1 MLSMMVIA
9 ATVVFMAGSHIFA
22 NQAFAISSIA
32 KIIDSVVAGP
42 CTQENGK
49 FMYLVC
55 AKFDPS
61 LLTNGLAVKNLLLSD
76 KTVLK
81 NLLHNEKPL
90 VKSLL
95 LNNPTA
101 LKSML
106 VNNASAL
113 KSMLVNNASTSK

>member
-1 MLSMMVIA
+1 MNLKSAAIA
-9 ATVVFMAGSHIFA
+9 AVVAFTAGPIFA
-22 NQAFAISSIA
+22 NQAYAISTIA
-32 KIIDSVVAGP
+32 KIIDSVVIGP

-55 AKFDPS
+55 GKLDPS

-81 NLLHNEKPL
+81 NLLLNEKPV

-95 LNNPTA
+95 LNNPTTLKSLLLNNPTT

-106 VNNASAL
+106 VNNAT
-113 KSMLVNNASTSK
+113 ASK

>member
-1 MLSMMVIA
+1 MNLKSAAIA
-9 ATVVFMAGSHIFA
+9 AIVAFMAGSPIFA
-22 NQAFAISSIA
+22 NQAYAISTIA
-32 KIIDSVVAGP
+32 KIIDSVVIGP

-55 AKFDPS
+55 GKLDPS

-90 VKSLL
+90 VNSLL
-95 LNNPTA
+95 MNNATA
-101 LKSML
+101 LKSL
-106 VNNASAL
+106 LRNNATSL
-113 KSMLVNNASTSK
+113 K